1 MDKDKSKRANPSPH
15 EASGVEISIQQ
26 IHAEYGLKYARDVRA
41 TDTGYL
47 SLFCL
52 KPNRHDLPTFSARW
66 DSAANTVDID
76 LLGDANESSLFKS
89 NDAEAA
95 GYTGHHSA
103 MLGPSAY
110 LVDIRRPPTGTI
122 FVGEIRLDVSLIF
135 QRHETL
141 QGEVGEIKDDLT
153 ISIVCPDCG
162 PVKAALPDPTG
173 LVYCS
178 KCGTDVRRSFQRGLM
193 NIKKVGVLGCGLMG
207 SGIAQV
213 CATAGFDV
221 TVLEVEQKYLDK
233 GFAGIEKSLAK
244 FAERPVEKGGITP
257 QQKDAIRAR
266 LRGTT
271 NKAELADCDIVIEAI
286 IENVDEKKKMYASID
301 GVVKKDAIFASNTS
315 SISVTELLTSVK
327 RPERFIGLHFFNP
340 VPLMKLV
347 EVVRTIATAP
357 EVYEAAYLFAQRLG
371 KVPVRTSDKT
381 GFIVNRLLV
390 PYLLDAIRAY
400 EEGVGSI
407 EDIDN
412 AMKLGCGYPMG
423 PFTLL
428 DFVGLDTTYYIT
440 HVMYDEFK
448 ERRFASPPLLKRM
461 VMAGWYGRKS
471 GRGFYDYSD
480 AAKPV
485 AGKF

>member
-1 MDKDKSKRANPSPH
+1 M
-15 EASGVEISIQQ
+15 E
-26 IHAEYGLKYARDVRA
+26 
-41 TDTGYL
+41 
-47 SLFCL
+47 
-52 KPNRHDLPTFSARW
+52 
-66 DSAANTVDID
+66 
-76 LLGDANESSLFKS
+76 
-89 NDAEAA
+89 
-95 GYTGHHSA
+95 
-103 MLGPSAY
+103 
-110 LVDIRRPPTGTI
+110 
-122 FVGEIRLDVSLIF
+122 
-135 QRHETL
+135 
-141 QGEVGEIKDDLT
+141 
-153 ISIVCPDCG
+153 
-162 PVKAALPDPTG
+162 
-173 LVYCS
+173 
-178 KCGTDVRRSFQRGLM
+178 
-193 NIKKVGVLGCGLMG
+193 IKKVGVLGCGLMG

-213 CATAGFDV
+213 AAMAGFDV

-244 FAERPVEKGGITP
+244 FVERGPEKGGITA
-257 QQKDAIRAR
+257 QQKNEAR
-266 LRGTT
+266 EHLKGTT
-271 NKAELADCDIVIEAI
+271 NKQDLADCDIIIEAI
-286 IENVDEKKKMYASID
+286 IENVPQKKEMYAALD
-301 GVVKKDAIFASNTS
+301 GIVKKECIFASNTS
-315 SISVTELLTSVK
+315 SICVTELLGATK

-347 EVVRTIATAP
+347 EVVRTIATDG
-357 EVYEAAYLFAQRLG
+357 EVYETAYEFAKKLG

-440 HVMYDEFK
+440 HVMHDEFK

-471 GRGFYDYSD
+471 GKGFYDYAD
-480 AAKPV
+480 PAKPV
-485 AGKF
+485 AGRF